1 MYLCTTLT
9 FALHIHHT
17 HAHILT
23 GPPGCG
29 KTLIARQ
36 IGKILNA
43 REPKIING
51 PEVLD
56 KFVGGT
62 YIVCHTYVIP
72 YRYYDT
78 TL

>member
-1 MYLCTTLT
+1 MIFSIFFTIFVCFIDPNFYGSIIILY
-9 FALHIHHT
+9 FSF
-17 HAHILT
+17 HILLLFAPT

-51 PEVLD
+51 PEVGCPCL
-56 KFVGGT
+56 T
-62 YIVCHTYVIP
+62 
-72 YRYYDT
+72 
-78 TL
+78 